1 MFMKTFLVLKRLL
14 ISVVIVSIM
23 LRVEIAR
30 LTSLSLHFLTPIN
43 QSYISFNFYK
53 NFIMDDAILDQS
65 YSRISG
71 SRANFQNP
79 QHNSNILF
87 LFPTWSNNNTQSPI
101 TKSKSENLLKFK
113 ISYSKF
119 SLFHCNVYYQN
130 HQHKLHS
137 IT

>member
-1 MFMKTFLVLKRLL
+1 MFMKTFLFLKRLL
-14 ISVVIVSIM
+14 ITVVIVSIM

-30 LTSLSLHFLTPIN
+30 LTSLSLHFLTPPN
-43 QSYISFNFYK
+43 QPYIPFNVYK
-53 NFIMDDAILDQS
+53 NFMMDAILDQS

-71 SRANFQNP
+71 SHTNFQNP
-79 QHNSNILF
+79 QHNSHILF
-87 LFPTWSNNNTQSPI
+87 LFPNWSNNNTQSPI

-119 SLFHCNVYYQN
+119 SLFHCNVYCHN

-137 IT
+137 KT